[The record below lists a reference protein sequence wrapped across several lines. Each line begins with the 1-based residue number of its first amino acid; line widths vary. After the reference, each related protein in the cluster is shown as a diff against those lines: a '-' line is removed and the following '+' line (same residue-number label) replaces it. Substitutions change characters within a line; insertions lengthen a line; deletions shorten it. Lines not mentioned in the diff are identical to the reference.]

1 MVDYKIL
8 EDIPHYGQ
16 NRKDLERRYMCASL
30 GLFYVQG
37 SGHLLP
43 IAIQLHQQPSDN
55 LIWTP
60 NDSELDW
67 LCAKLWLRNSDAQ
80 FHQVSQWVLCRIRSH
95 DPNSFCWMAND
106 SEGQE
111 NKEISSIRKLISFFF
126 FKVPLR
132 RLPPIIKS
140 KNFCCQFCCRFYL
153 LAGFLFLKLILLFFF
168 TTTLLKSTKVEPS
181 LGHHIWWGLFNE
193 WPFPREG

>member
-43 IAIQLHQQPSDN
+43 IAIQLHQQPSDD

-111 NKEISSIRKLISFFF
+111 NKDISSIRKLISFFF
-126 FKVPLR
+126 SRSHCVVYH
-132 RLPPIIKS
+132 RLLNPRIFVVIVVNVASFVVGIIYW
-140 KNFCCQFCCRFYL
+140 QDFY
-153 LAGFLFLKLILLFFF
+153 F
-168 TTTLLKSTKVEPS
+168 
-181 LGHHIWWGLFNE
+181 
-193 WPFPREG
+193 